1 MDFFESF
8 FFSLH
13 WVFVAALR
21 LSLVV
26 ASGDYSPVAMLGLLI
41 SVASLF
47 VEHRLYGVWASVV
60 AALRLSCSMTC
71 GIFLDQGWNPCPL
84 HWRTLTHCAPREVL
98 RTPVLILLTKVASSS
113 LCFPCVTGTLSH

>member
-26 ASGDYSPVAMLGLLI
+26 ASGNYSPVAMLGLLI

-84 HWRTLTHCAPREVL
+84 HW
-98 RTPVLILLTKVASSS
+98 
-113 LCFPCVTGTLSH
+113 